1 MGAKATYVYCAVQAR
16 HEPNLGRSRRRAPSG
31 LAGLGKLRLLD
42 AGRGLWLVVA
52 DAPLSRYGEAS
63 IQRGLE
69 NLTWLSRCA
78 VAHEAVIEHCLRAPG
93 VVPMKLFTIFDSD
106 VSALAEI
113 GRKRPQLDRLM
124 RLVAGRREWGVRIRA
139 VPAPSRLRTV
149 RPVSKP
155 LSTGASYLAAKKHAR
170 DTARELAE
178 REHARVNRTFATLAA
193 LAVDARRHPPV
204 AGAEHTR
211 LILDAAFLVGTRAAA
226 GFRALTRRVARDLG
240 RNGYGVEVTGPWPP
254 YNFIES

>member
-16 HEPNLGRSRRRAPSG
+16 HEPNLGRAPSG
-31 LAGLGKLRLLD
+31 LAGLGKLRPLD

-63 IQRGLE
+63 IQRGLG

-78 VAHEAVIEHCLRAPG
+78 VAHEAVLEHCLRAPA

-106 VSALAEI
+106 VRALAEI
-113 GRKRPQLDRLM
+113 GRKRPQLDRVM

-149 RPVSKP
+149 RPLRNVRNVKAPS
-155 LSTGASYLAAKKHAR
+155 SGASYLAAKQHAR
-170 DTARELAE
+170 NAARELAE

-211 LILDAAFLVGTRAAA
+211 LLLDAAFLVGTRAAA
-226 GFRALTRRVARDLG
+226 RFRALTRRVARDLG
-240 RNGYGVEVTGPWPP
+240 RNGYGVELTGPWPP
-254 YNFIES
+254 YNFT